1 MRDYHQC
8 AVTFFIRRKKT
19 FFVRFGCPSLPA
31 SFGTLLGVFRFFA
44 IIKVASGN
52 AMFDASHHV
61 VTRFAEALVVVS
73 PVAFVL
79 VMENGLRLG
88 AHERAG

>member
-1 MRDYHQC
+1 
-8 AVTFFIRRKKT
+8 
-19 FFVRFGCPSLPA
+19 
-31 SFGTLLGVFRFFA
+31 
-44 IIKVASGN
+44 
-52 AMFDASHHV
+52 MFDASHHV